1 MKKGFTLVELL
12 AVIVIL
18 AVILVIAV
26 PQINNVI
33 KETRKNS
40 LGSTAKLIAAKAEE
54 KEVENDAL
62 EKTESITCED
72 LVKLDDNYGNCTV
85 SKNSTTGKWEVTIVG
100 SNKFSGY
107 TCTGTKDNM
116 SCSEGEVDT
125 NATDVS
131 AFTYI
136 IAGVTY
142 TVTNEPKCNTDL
154 PGILRNARLR
164 EEYITTLVPRI
175 CSNSSDVYDTANCS
189 KEVCPPTT
197 SASDFFADGIA
208 DGTFTYGDISSFV
221 AIIGNGE
228 VEITGYNTSIG
239 GTDVVIPSKIEGYNV
254 TKILDY
260 SFESRVFNDMG
271 LTSVV
276 LPNTLIYIGESAFEK
291 NNLTSIEIPASV
303 TYIGSSAFYENNLNT
318 VTLKN
323 INIETDNCA
332 FGNISTIQTHNIP
345 STYECMIHH

>member
-100 SNKFSGY
+100 ANKFSGY

-116 SCSEGEVDT
+116 SCTEGSSTIVEEEPGIYAFGSIASPSEGE
-125 NATDVS
+125 TD
-131 AFTYI
+131 
-136 IAGVTY
+136 Y
-142 TVTNEPKCNTDL
+142 TQVKDSETNEQIKVFLKYPTSGPYSNSTIKSVCTLYGGNLTCL
-154 PGILRNARLR
+154 EGTSSAYETNKSKL
-164 EEYITTLVPRI
+164 TTLFGSSNCDAEIDTEIGSDHSYQCEDGSWYCGAYAGGYVI
-175 CSNSSDVYDTANCS
+175 CRAPDANCDVYT
-189 KEVCPPTT
+189 
-197 SASDFFADGIA
+197 DG
-208 DGTFTYGDISSFV
+208 
-221 AIIGNGE
+221 
-228 VEITGYNTSIG
+228 
-239 GTDVVIPSKIEGYNV
+239 
-254 TKILDY
+254 
-260 SFESRVFNDMG
+260 
-271 LTSVV
+271 
-276 LPNTLIYIGESAFEK
+276 
-291 NNLTSIEIPASV
+291 SV
-303 TYIGSSAFYENNLNT
+303 TCCKPDG
-318 VTLKN
+318 
-323 INIETDNCA
+323 ETC
-332 FGNISTIQTHNIP
+332 
-345 STYECMIHH
+345 